1 MASKDKPVF
10 DNCRAGTI
18 INSEAAFYNSLF
30 NESIYEEKDD
40 SDYFEMYKQQQNKNK
55 NYDEEE

>member
-1 MASKDKPVF
+1 MASKNKPVF

-40 SDYFEMYKQQQNKNK
+40 SDYFEMYKQQNTKQ